1 MAPLS
6 HAGGA
11 IWAARATF
19 LENCLI
25 QGPPFSE
32 PPLHTPPSP
41 NRKKKEWA
49 TSSLHPVAWEIR
61 MQEGRRGP
69 GLGASDGLWS
79 QVINQAGAL
88 LPEPALTPQRHL
100 RRHCGSRRW
109 GWGYGAR
116 GREDGGSY
124 YRGITGDESK
134 CCAGVP
140 GLGLGPDSAALDAG
154 PPLGLQV
161 PHL

>member
-19 LENCLI
+19 LENCPLSRV
-25 QGPPFSE
+25 PPFLSE

-41 NRKKKEWA
+41 TERKRRA

-100 RRHCGSRRW
+100 RRHCWSRR
-109 GWGYGAR
+109 GGGGVMGQEAGRMGKLLQGHHR
-116 GREDGGSY
+116 G
-124 YRGITGDESK
+124 
-134 CCAGVP
+134 
-140 GLGLGPDSAALDAG
+140 
-154 PPLGLQV
+154 
-161 PHL
+161 